1 MSEFVIK
8 QVMRKCGEL
17 HISAKQLAAETGISV
32 STISIM
38 FNGNY
43 DIYDV
48 TESKLVEWLIS
59 KGGFEMDEITTKR
72 LNDLLDHIEQIND
85 NPWIKG
91 KRRFAKWLGVSYP
104 TLDKML
110 KDGLPVHFITDV
122 DAYFFNKQEVN
133 KYLLE
138 R

>member
-1 MSEFVIK
+1 
-8 QVMRKCGEL
+8 MRKCGEL

>member
-17 HISAKQLAAETGISV
+17 HISAKKLAEEAGISEV
-32 STISIM
+32 TISTM

-43 DIYDV
+43 NIYDV
-48 TESKLVEWLIS
+48 TKSKLVEWLSS
-59 KGGFEMDEITTKR
+59 KGGFEMDEITAKR

-138 R
+138 Q

>member
-43 DIYDV
+43 EIYDV
-48 TESKLVEWLIS
+48 TESKLVEWLSS

>member
-1 MSEFVIK
+1 MSGFVIK

-43 DIYDV
+43 EIYDV
-48 TESKLVEWLIS
+48 TESKLVEWLSS

-72 LNDLLDHIEQIND
+72 LTDLLDHIEQIND

-138 R
+138 Q